1 MIFRTTESGM
11 ECLDWWR
18 DRCNE
23 WCYFRL
29 EDGKMGDQKYLDDWP
44 TRFKG
49 VHVLQHKG
57 AGVAL
62 WNIERYRIV
71 EKQSHVY
78 IDEDPLIF
86 YHFHQFSLLKN
97 GSYDYGEGRTYL
109 LITENIKLIYNP
121 YIKAIEES
129 IRQVKNIDPHFNY
142 GFNYVKKDSLAD
154 RILRLPSKAQ
164 DRLKK
169 LI

>member
-1 MIFRTTESGM
+1 M
-11 ECLDWWR
+11 
-18 DRCNE
+18 
-23 WCYFRL
+23 
-29 EDGKMGDQKYLDDWP
+29 
-44 TRFKG
+44 
-49 VHVLQHKG
+49 
-57 AGVAL
+57 AL

-86 YHFHQFSLLKN
+86 YHFHHFSLLKN

-129 IRQVKNIDPHFNY
+129 IRRVRDIDPHFNY
-142 GFNYVKKDSLAD
+142 GFNYVKKDSLVD
-154 RILRLPSKAQ
+154 RILCLPSKAQ

>member
-1 MIFRTTESGM
+1 MMPSVMIFRTTESGM

-57 AGVAL
+57 AGWHYGTL
-62 WNIERYRIV
+62 SDTGSW
-71 EKQSHVY
+71 KSSH
-78 IDEDPLIF
+78 
-86 YHFHQFSLLKN
+86 
-97 GSYDYGEGRTYL
+97 T
-109 LITENIKLIYNP
+109 
-121 YIKAIEES
+121 S
-129 IRQVKNIDPHFNY
+129 I
-142 GFNYVKKDSLAD
+142 
-154 RILRLPSKAQ
+154 
-164 DRLKK
+164 
-169 LI
+169 